1 MLVLGFGIG
10 IWGLRQNG
18 LYRDYRGLHRVY
30 IGIMEE
36 KMETTII
43 ALLGFGSWISVKG
56 LGSRAKG

>member
-10 IWGLRQNG
+10 IWGLGQNG

-36 KMETTII
+36 NRTTII
-43 ALLGFGSWISVKG
+43 VLLGFGSWISVKG
-56 LGSRAKG
+56 LDSRAKG